1 MAVAGSRCVTCSV
14 LDFNGVEY
22 VRASRVDRNYAPLV
36 FGVSEACVSRG
47 CARFACAR
55 LFLYVM
61 ITLIMTPT

>member
-1 MAVAGSRCVTCSV
+1 MCSV

-22 VRASRVDRNYAPLV
+22 VRACRVDWNYAPLV
-36 FGVSEACVSRG
+36 FSVSEAGVSRG
-47 CARFACAR
+47 CARFACTR